1 MKRIL
6 IVCVAVGALLAL
18 VAVAAGC
25 GSSAAANSA
34 NLSQDSYNKINNGA
48 TADAVKAVA
57 GEPARVER
65 KTVSQMPGM
74 VMNGDM
80 TIEYWYYQGS
90 KGWVRFE
97 MTEGKVTNKTGY

>member
-6 IVCVAVGALLAL
+6 IVCLAVGALLAL
-18 VAVAAGC
+18 VASASGC
-25 GSSAAANSA
+25 GSSATANSA
-34 NLSQDSYNKINNGA
+34 NLSQDSYNKIDTGA
-48 TADAVKAVA
+48 TADAVRAVA
-57 GEPARVER
+57 GNPARVEK

-80 TIEYWYYQGS
+80 TVEYWYYQGS

-97 MTEGKVTNKTGY
+97 VTDGKVTNKSGY